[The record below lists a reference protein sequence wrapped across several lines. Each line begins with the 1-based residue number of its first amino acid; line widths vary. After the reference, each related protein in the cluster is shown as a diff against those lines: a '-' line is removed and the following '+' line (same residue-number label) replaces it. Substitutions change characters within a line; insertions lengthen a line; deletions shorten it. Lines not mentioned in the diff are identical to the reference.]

1 MRTADA
7 QWIPSSPQQTWDA
20 LLDPAVLQDCLPGCV
35 RVTQIAEREYEIAV
49 RATVAGLE
57 AEYEGEVLLSD
68 LRPGESLALAFEG
81 KGAAA
86 GMAIGTAQLQLTP
99 KDHGTRLAYTL
110 AVMTGG
116 PLAALGE
123 AALTKAGQRLIE
135 KFFSRFIEHMARQPR
150 QAPPPPPPEPPAKG
164 LAASRWSW
172 VVVVVLVLA
181 LLVSY
186 HLLFK

>member
-35 RVTQIAEREYEIAV
+35 SVTQIAEREYQIAV

-68 LRPGESLALAFEG
+68 LRPDESLALAFEG

-116 PLAALGE
+116 PLAALGDPP
-123 AALTKAGQRLIE
+123 LTKAGHRLIE
-135 KFFSRFIEHMARQPR
+135 KFFSRFIDHMARQPR

-172 VVVVVLVLA
+172 VAVLLILA